1 MWGKYMEE
9 LKANNLYDYI
19 KILKDKKILDA
30 YFRGESKKYPNIIA
44 SCYRDSFLSS
54 DNSIIDGMI
63 DEYYYEVSVR
73 LSDVEKTNFI
83 SYSQH
88 HGLPTNLID
97 ITSSSL
103 VALYFSCCNNLDE
116 AGYVYVFK
124 DNNFI
129 RFSDEISGRKIK
141 YFYNDLIEKDNIKL
155 LFYNKLYEY
164 YKTNKEGFISS
175 LSKNLNLI
183 KSIISVDSRY
193 NSEGGNLIKAVDWFN
208 SGIKEGYI
216 FDRPNDFNY
225 NFIQEIFSEKNNLI
239 ITWKDIFNYM
249 SKLVGYTF
257 EPKVQKL
264 DDYIMVY
271 LTTFI
276 SLLILKYRNII
287 SELPDFPLILYTP
300 DIKFDRMTL
309 QSGRFIYQNILNS
322 PLNRLNKQKTI
333 NNVQKII
340 PNAFIRIENKREIL
354 DDLDLIGINK
364 LTLFNDPDNMADY
377 IYNKNKNKRAI
388 VDILEYFNIEE
399 C

>member
-1 MWGKYMEE
+1 
-9 LKANNLYDYI
+9 
-19 KILKDKKILDA
+19 
-30 YFRGESKKYPNIIA
+30 
-44 SCYRDSFLSS
+44 
-54 DNSIIDGMI
+54 
-63 DEYYYEVSVR
+63 
-73 LSDVEKTNFI
+73 
-83 SYSQH
+83 
-88 HGLPTNLID
+88 
-97 ITSSSL
+97 
-103 VALYFSCCNNLDE
+103 
-116 AGYVYVFK
+116 
-124 DNNFI
+124 
-129 RFSDEISGRKIK
+129 
-141 YFYNDLIEKDNIKL
+141 
-155 LFYNKLYEY
+155 
-164 YKTNKEGFISS
+164 
-175 LSKNLNLI
+175 
-183 KSIISVDSRY
+183 
-193 NSEGGNLIKAVDWFN
+193 
-208 SGIKEGYI
+208 
-216 FDRPNDFNY
+216 
-225 NFIQEIFSEKNNLI
+225 
-239 ITWKDIFNYM
+239 M

-257 EPKVQKL
+257 EPKIQKL

-276 SLLILKYRNII
+276 SLLILKYSNII